1 MIRATLNILLLFAD
15 LAIDLASLLV
25 GIGLGLAGWCWQ
37 WWHLQQQAKAMLITV
52 SEDAQDVSLS
62 LLSLLRRGIAQAHH
76 QQQVLA
82 ADLQIWQRV
91 VDEMPVGVLWVDR
104 DDFVR
109 VCNGKARSLLGL
121 STWDDRQD
129 RLLIEMVRSYDL
141 DYLVS
146 HARLTGQPQERE
158 MEFYR
163 TVTLLDPQDRS
174 RIRPD
179 QTSWRSPHNAAANPM
194 MSPPPLFLKARS
206 LPLDQ
211 GEVVVF
217 LEDRQELVEL
227 SRKCDRWASDL
238 AHELRT
244 PLTSIQLVV
253 ETLQSQLVPPQRTWV
268 DRLMP
273 EVDRLVTFV
282 RDWLDLSQMEQ
293 QSDTPYDLEA
303 VELRSLLVAVW
314 QSLTPLVESTA
325 IQLHIQGLEA
335 AIVPG
340 DSGRLHRLFLNLLDN
355 AIVYS
360 PPAGEIRA
368 HLRLLTAAEVS
379 DQDMVPC
386 VTDPQGGVEH
396 WIQIDIVDQ
405 GPGLDPE
412 DLPHI
417 FDRFY
422 RGDPSR
428 VRTSQPGIAARSRS
442 QGSGL
447 GLAIAR
453 QIAIAHH
460 GLIHAS
466 NDPDTGGACFRVL
479 LPSAS

>member
-1 MIRATLNILLLFAD
+1 LLPFAD

-25 GIGLGLAGWCWQ
+25 GIGLGLAGWFWQ
-37 WWHLQQQAKAMLITV
+37 WWHLQQQAKAMLTTV

-62 LLSLLRRGIAQAHH
+62 LLSLLRRGIAQARH

-82 ADLQIWQRV
+82 TDLQVWQRV
-91 VDEMPVGVLWVDR
+91 VDEVPVGVLWVDR

-109 VCNGKARSLLGL
+109 VCNGQARSLLGL
-121 STWDDRQD
+121 TAWNDQQD

-146 HARLTGQPQERE
+146 RARLTGQPQSRE
-158 MEFYR
+158 MELYR
-163 TVTLLDPQDRS
+163 TVTLLDPQDRH
-174 RIRPD
+174 PGYPNHAPG
-179 QTSWRSPHNAAANPM
+179 RSPSVASHKPM
-194 MSPPPLFLKARS
+194 MSPPPLFLQARS
-206 LPLDQ
+206 LPLDN

-217 LEDRQELVEL
+217 LEDRRELVEL

-293 QSDTPYDLEA
+293 QSEA
-303 VELRSLLVAVW
+303 HHDQEPVELRSLLVAVW
-314 QSLTPLVESTA
+314 QSLTPLVETTA
-325 IQLHIQGLEA
+325 IQFHIQGLEA
-335 AIVPG
+335 AIVQG

-360 PPAGEIRA
+360 PPAGEIVA
-368 HLRLLTAAEVS
+368 QLRLLPAADVS
-379 DQDMVPC
+379 GQGLVPC
-386 VTDPQGGVEH
+386 TPDFQNTVDH
-396 WIQIDIVDQ
+396 WIQVDIVDQ

-428 VRTSQPGIAARSRS
+428 VRTNQAATSGRSRS

-460 GLIHAS
+460 GYIHAS
-466 NDPDTGGACFRVL
+466 NDPETGGARFRVI

>member
-1 MIRATLNILLLFAD
+1 
-15 LAIDLASLLV
+15 
-25 GIGLGLAGWCWQ
+25 
-37 WWHLQQQAKAMLITV
+37 MLTTV

-62 LLSLLRRGIAQAHH
+62 LLSLLRRGIAQARH

-82 ADLQIWQRV
+82 ADLQVWQRV
-91 VDEMPVGVLWVDR
+91 VDEVPVGVLWVDR

-121 STWDDRQD
+121 STWDDRQN
-129 RLLIEMVRSYDL
+129 RLLIEVVRSYDL

-146 HARLTGQPQERE
+146 RARLTGQPQVRE

-163 TVTLLDPQDRS
+163 SVTLPNPEERRRVQPHFES
-174 RIRPD
+174 G
-179 QTSWRSPHNAAANPM
+179 RSPFESGRSPRVPSDDPM
-194 MSPPPLFLKARS
+194 MSQPPLFLQARS

-217 LEDRQELVEL
+217 LEDRRELVEL

-253 ETLQSQLVPPQRTWV
+253 ETLQAQLVPPQRTWV

-293 QSDTPYDLEA
+293 QANAHHDQEA
-303 VELRSLLVAVW
+303 VELRSLVVAVW
-314 QSLTPLVESTA
+314 QSLTPLVETTA
-325 IQLHIQGLEA
+325 IQFQIQGLEA
-335 AIVPG
+335 AIVQG

-360 PPAGEIRA
+360 PPTGEIRA
-368 HLRLLTAAEVS
+368 HLRLLTADDVS
-379 DQDMVPC
+379 GQGWVPC
-386 VTDPQGGVEH
+386 TSAPQGEVEH

-428 VRTSQPGIAARSRS
+428 VRTNQPGTPERSRS

-460 GLIHAS
+460 GYIHAS
-466 NDPDTGGACFRVL
+466 NDPDTGGARFRVL